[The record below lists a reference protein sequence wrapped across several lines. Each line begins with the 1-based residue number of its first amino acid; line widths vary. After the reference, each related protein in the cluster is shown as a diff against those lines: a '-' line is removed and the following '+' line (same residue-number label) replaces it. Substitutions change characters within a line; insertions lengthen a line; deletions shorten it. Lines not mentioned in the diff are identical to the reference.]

1 MGSAGTALIDG
12 LEPAA
17 LADELDTLHAY
28 ELVTALWCR
37 AVENRVAGPALYFL
51 TDELREQAAT
61 ALEHASLL
69 ADRVAQLGG
78 AVMANPAQLLQ
89 RAHLKGFELPADS
102 SDVGSVVRLALA
114 YQRFGIEAYAEVL
127 QKVAGHDVVSAKLLT
142 EILARSVAREDEM
155 ESSLAGFSAPSTAAT
170 GQ

>member
-61 ALEHASLL
+61 ALEHASLSRT
-69 ADRVAQLGG
+69 A
-78 AVMANPAQLLQ
+78 
-89 RAHLKGFELPADS
+89 S
-102 SDVGSVVRLALA
+102 
-114 YQRFGIEAYAEVL
+114 
-127 QKVAGHDVVSAKLLT
+127 
-142 EILARSVAREDEM
+142 RS
-155 ESSLAGFSAPSTAAT
+155 
-170 GQ
+170 